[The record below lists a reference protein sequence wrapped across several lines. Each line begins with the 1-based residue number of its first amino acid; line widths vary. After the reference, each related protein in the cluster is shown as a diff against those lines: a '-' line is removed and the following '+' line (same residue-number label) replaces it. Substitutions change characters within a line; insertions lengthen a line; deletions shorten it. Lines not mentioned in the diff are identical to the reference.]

1 MDFRRTSDERPSARR
16 ASDVRRTSVG
26 SMSDGCPI
34 DRRPTDDLAGGLQ
47 DRITE
52 NGVRRASH
60 GSDFRRT
67 SNKRLTNVRQMSN
80 ERPTNVCRTIVVVV
94 VVVVVRHRRRHCS
107 FRRSYVKKNATE
119 QEAVNVG
126 KCRFF
131 GYFGTLYALGSWEIE
146 KAFN

>member
-94 VVVVVRHRRRHCS
+94 VVVVRHRRRHCR
-107 FRRSYVKKNATE
+107 FRRSYVKKKTRRSKKRTNKK
-119 QEAVNVG
+119 QEGIQKNQMSVNVG
-126 KCRFF
+126 FSDIK
-131 GYFGTLYALGSWEIE
+131 
-146 KAFN
+146 K